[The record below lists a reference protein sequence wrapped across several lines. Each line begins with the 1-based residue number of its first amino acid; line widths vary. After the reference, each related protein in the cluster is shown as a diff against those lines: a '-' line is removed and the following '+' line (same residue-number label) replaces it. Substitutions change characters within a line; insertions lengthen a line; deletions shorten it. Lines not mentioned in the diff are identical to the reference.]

1 MPLEVHWAQRAS
13 FDLAYNINYLKQRSL
28 QGADNVSRS
37 ILATVETLREFP
49 GIGRVGREPDT
60 REMPVTDYP
69 YLSVYRISGKTL
81 FIARILHTAQNRDN
95 A

>member
-1 MPLEVHWAQRAS
+1 MPLEVRWAQRAS

-37 ILATVETLREFP
+37 ILATVEALREFP
-49 GIGRVGREPDT
+49 LIGRTGREPNT

-69 YLSVYRISGKTL
+69 YLIVYRVVGETL
-81 FIARILHTAQNRDN
+81 FVARILHTARNRDN

>member
-1 MPLEVHWAQRAS
+1 MPLEVRLAQRAS

-49 GIGRVGREPDT
+49 LIGRIGREPDT
-60 REMPVTDYP
+60 REMVVTDYP
-69 YLSVYRISGKTL
+69 YLIVYRLSGNTL
-81 FIARILHTAQNRDN
+81 FIARVLHTAQNRDDV
-95 A
+95 